1 MDGMREHKQHEHVDG
16 QRDPHGPAGE
26 TRLHEGP
33 MDLAAVRAN
42 LQSKTGKQYWRTL
55 EELADDPEFTELLH
69 REFPRQAPSEWD
81 DGVDRRDFLKLMAAS
96 LAFAGLSGCGRTPEQ
111 VLVPYVKQPEG
122 LTLGKPQ
129 FYATAMPFGADAV
142 GLLVES
148 HEGRPTKIEGNPDH
162 PSSLGATNVFAQA
175 SVLNLYDPDRAQTV
189 TKYGEIQTW
198 SLFVESAQ
206 ALAAGMKATNGAG
219 FRILTGMVTSPT
231 LAAQIQSLLTL
242 FPKAKWHQWEPA
254 VGDGTREGAK
264 LAFGSYL
271 NTVYRPEK
279 ADVILSLDSDFLGSG
294 PGHIRYARE
303 FSRRR
308 DLDESKDVAA
318 AVGAAIASKVL
329 DVTAVADRIVNPMN
343 RLYVVEPTPSVT
355 GATADHRLPL
365 RASDVEVFARALAE
379 KVVDVTVRLT
389 LANAA
394 PPTGSEKFLDAVAK
408 DLLGHHGRCLVVAGE
423 HQPASLHALVHQI
436 NAALGNVGT
445 TLHYTEPVE
454 AHPVNNLESL
464 RELCNDIYDGKVET
478 LLIFGVNPVYTAPH
492 DFDFASKIKFDEEKK
507 RKPVKTTIYVGSHFD
522 ETAELCDW
530 HVAESH
536 YLETWGDA
544 RAFDGTLSVIQPL
557 IAPLY
562 HTHSARE
569 VLAAFGDKPGVSDY
583 DSLRNNLRL
592 LRAPSIITHLGASDA
607 ENADFEKF
615 WRKTLNDG
623 LIAGSAFAPINAA
636 LKFSAA
642 SLPAARSASADE
654 IEFIFRPDPCV
665 YDGRFANN
673 GWLQELPKP
682 VTKLTWD
689 NAALVS
695 PKTGEKFSL
704 THDIGARGG
713 EHGKVYSNVID
724 ISLSNSKVTAA
735 AWRVPGQADGVVVLP
750 LGYGR
755 KRAGYTGTNKGF
767 NAYAVRTSEALW
779 TVAAPTSAI
788 KKTGEDYPLACTQYH
803 FNMEGRQILMTGT
816 LEEYRKNPN
825 FANEHEELPPKE
837 LSLYKGEAEYPYDRD
852 KWAMAIDL
860 NKCNG
865 CNACVVACQS
875 ENNIPVVGKDQ
886 VMRGREMHWIRIDR
900 YYETPVKSAAHDPAS
915 YDESLFNPPT
925 FFQPVPCQQCEN
937 APCEQVCPVGATVHS
952 AEGLN
957 DMVYN
962 RCVGTRYCS
971 NNCPYKVRRFN
982 FLRFQDWETPQLKL
996 LRNPEVTVRSRGV
1009 MEKCTYCVQRINNAR
1024 IEAEKSN
1031 APIHDGAIV
1040 TACEQACPTE
1050 AIVFGN
1056 ANDKG
1061 SRVAKLKAQQRNY
1074 TLLGELNARPRTT
1087 YLAAVRNP
1095 NPELESA

>member
-1 MDGMREHKQHEHVDG
+1 MDGMREHEQHDHND
-16 QRDPHGPAGE
+16 PAGDAKP
-26 TRLHEGP
+26 HDGP
-33 MDLAAVRAN
+33 MDLAAVRAK

-55 EELADDPEFTELLH
+55 EELAGDPQFEELLH

-81 DGVDRRDFLKLMAAS
+81 DSVDRRDFLKLMAAS

-111 VLVPYVKQPEG
+111 FVVPYVKQPEG
-122 LTLGKPQ
+122 MVLGKPQ
-129 FYATAMPFGADAV
+129 FYATAMPFGADAI

-189 TKYGEIQTW
+189 TKFGEIQTW
-198 SLFVESAQ
+198 AAFLDSAQ
-206 ALAAGMKATNGAG
+206 AIAAETKGTSGAG
-219 FRILTGMVTSPT
+219 FRILTGIVTSPT

-242 FPKAKWHQWEPA
+242 FPQAKWHQWEPA

-264 LAFGSYL
+264 LAFGSYV

-308 DLDESKDVAA
+308 KLNGPND
-318 AVGAAIASKVL
+318 
-329 DVTAVADRIVNPMN
+329 TMN

-365 RASDVEVFARALAE
+365 RASDVNLFARALAAKLGLGGSAAVPPDAE
-379 KVVDVTVRLT
+379 KWL
-389 LANAA
+389 
-394 PPTGSEKFLDAVAK
+394 EAVAK
-408 DLLGHHGRCLVVAGE
+408 DLQKHKGASLLVAGE
-423 HQPASLHALVHQI
+423 QQPAEVHALAHAI
-436 NAALGNVGT
+436 NAALANVGT
-445 TLHYTEPVE
+445 TLYYTAPVE
-454 AHPVNNLESL
+454 AQPVNHLESL
-464 RELCNDIYDGKVET
+464 RELCNDIDAGKVET

-492 DFDFASKIKFDEEKK
+492 DFRFASKIRFDEKRN
-507 RKPVKTTIYVGSHFD
+507 RKPVKNTIYVGSHFD

-569 VLAAFGDKPGVSDY
+569 ALAAFGDKPGVSDY
-583 DSLRNNLRL
+583 DVLRDGLKTAN
-592 LRAPSIITHLGASDA
+592 PS
-607 ENADFEKF
+607 ADFEKF

-623 LIAGSAFAPINAA
+623 LVAGSAFAPVSTA

-642 SLPAARSASADE
+642 GLAAAKTTPADD

-689 NAALVS
+689 NAALIS
-695 PKTGEKFSL
+695 PKTAENLKL
-704 THDIGARGG
+704 AHNVAWRGG
-713 EHGKVYSNVID
+713 EHGKIYSNVVD

-755 KRAGYTGTNKGF
+755 KKAGYTGTNKGF
-767 NAYAVRTSEALW
+767 NAYAVRTSDALW
-779 TVAAPTSAI
+779 SASAPTSAI
-788 KKTGEDYPLACTQYH
+788 KKTGDDYPLACTQYH
-803 FNMEGRQILMTGT
+803 FGMEGRQILATGT

-825 FANEHEELPPKE
+825 FANEHAEAPPKE
-837 LSLYKGEAEYPYDRD
+837 LSLYKGEAEFPYDRD

-900 YYETPVKSAAHDPAS
+900 YYEKAKSATNDPSS

-937 APCEQVCPVGATVHS
+937 APCEQVCPVGATAHS

-957 DMVYN
+957 DMTYN
-962 RCVGTRYCS
+962 RCIGTRYCS

-1024 IEAEKSN
+1024 IESEMTN
-1031 APIHDGAIV
+1031 APIRDGAIV

-1056 ANDKG
+1056 ANDKE

-1074 TLLGELNARPRTT
+1074 SLLGGLNARPRTT

>member
-1 MDGMREHKQHEHVDG
+1 MERMHEHQQHEHLGAGYDHDAPAAG
-16 QRDPHGPAGE
+16 SHHGGRPE
-26 TRLHEGP
+26 NLTPHEGP
-33 MDLAAVRAN
+33 LDLAAVRAK
-42 LQSKTGKQYWRTL
+42 LQSKTGKQYWRSL
-55 EELADDPEFTELLH
+55 EELAEDPQFEELLH

-81 DGVDRRDFLKLMAAS
+81 ESVDRRDFLRLMAAS

-111 VLVPYVKQPEG
+111 YIVPYVKQPDG
-122 LTLGKPQ
+122 MILGKPL
-129 FYATAMPFGADAV
+129 FYATVMPFGADAI

-148 HEGRPTKIEGNPDH
+148 HEGRPTKIEGNPSH
-162 PSSLGATNVFAQA
+162 PSSLGATNAFAQA
-175 SVLNLYDPDRAQTV
+175 SVLNLYDSDRAQTV
-189 TKYGEIQTW
+189 TNYGEIRTW
-198 SLFVESAQ
+198 AQFLDAAQ
-206 ALAAGMKATNGAG
+206 AIAAETKSTNGAG
-219 FRILTGMVTSPT
+219 FRILTGTITSPT

-242 FPKAKWHQWEPA
+242 YPQAKWHQWEPA
-254 VGDGTREGAK
+254 VGDGPREGAK
-264 LAFGSYL
+264 LAFGNYL

-308 DLDESKDVAA
+308 KLDQYAE
-318 AVGAAIASKVL
+318 I
-329 DVTAVADRIVNPMN
+329 DRRGVEMN

-365 RASDVEVFARALAE
+365 RASDVALFARALAGKLGLGGTASVSTDAE
-379 KVVDVTVRLT
+379 KW
-389 LANAA
+389 
-394 PPTGSEKFLDAVAK
+394 LDAAAR
-408 DLLGHHGRCLVVAGE
+408 DLQKHKGASLVVAGE
-423 HQPASLHALVHQI
+423 QQTAEVHALAHAI

-445 TLHYTEPVE
+445 TLYYTESVE
-454 AHPVNNLESL
+454 AHPVNHLESL
-464 RELCNDIYDGKVET
+464 RELCADMYAGQVET
-478 LLIFGVNPVYTAPH
+478 LLILGVNPVYTAPH
-492 DFDFASKIKFDEEKK
+492 DFDFASLIGFDKK
-507 RKPVKTTIYVGSHFD
+507 TKQKKVKNAIHLSPHFD
-522 ETAELCDW
+522 ETSELCDW

-544 RAFDGTLSVIQPL
+544 RAFDGTLGVIQPL

-562 HTHSARE
+562 RTHSARE
-569 VLAAFGDKPGVSDY
+569 LLAAFTDKPGISDY
-583 DSLRNNLRL
+583 DVLRDSLK
-592 LRAPSIITHLGASDA
+592 AAYPS
-607 ENADFEKF
+607 ADFEKF

-623 LIAGSAFAPINAA
+623 LVAGSAFAPVNAA
-636 LKFSAA
+636 QKFNPA
-642 SLPAARSASADE
+642 SLPAAKAASADE

-689 NAALVS
+689 NAALIS
-695 PKTGEKFSL
+695 PKTAAKLEL
-704 THDIGARGG
+704 ADEVGARGG
-713 EHGKVYSNVID
+713 EHGKIYTNVID
-724 ISLSNSKVTAA
+724 IALSNSKVTAA
-735 AWRVPGQADGVVVLP
+735 AWKLPGQADGVVVLP

-755 KRAGYTGTNKGF
+755 KKAGYTGTNKGF
-767 NAYAVRTSEALW
+767 NAYAVRTSNALW
-779 TVAAPTSAI
+779 SVSAPTSVI
-788 KKTGEDYPLACTQYH
+788 KKTGDDYPLACTQYH
-803 FNMEGRQILMTGT
+803 FNMEGRQILATGT
-816 LEEYRKNPN
+816 LEEYKKNPN
-825 FANEHEELPPKE
+825 FAHDHAKEVPKE
-837 LSLYKGEAEYPYDRD
+837 LSLYKEFSYPGYA
-852 KWAMAIDL
+852 WGMAIDL
-860 NKCNG
+860 NSCNG

-900 YYETPVKSAAHDPAS
+900 YYEKAQSATNDPSS
-915 YDESLFNPPT
+915 YDASLDNPPT

-1009 MEKCTYCVQRINNAR
+1009 MEKCTYCVQRINNVR
-1024 IEAEKSN
+1024 IEAEKQN
-1031 APIHDGAIV
+1031 RPIRDGEIV
-1040 TACEQACPTE
+1040 TACEAACPTE

-1056 ANDKG
+1056 ANDPT

-1087 YLAAVRNP
+1087 YLAAVHNP
-1095 NPELESA
+1095 NPELEKA

>member
-1 MDGMREHKQHEHVDG
+1 MDGMRENEQHEHLDG
-16 QRDPHGPAGE
+16 QHQHHDPAGE
-26 TRLHEGP
+26 AKLHEGP
-33 MDLAAVRAN
+33 MDLATVRAK

-55 EELADDPEFTELLH
+55 EELAGDPEFTELLH

-96 LAFAGLSGCGRTPEQ
+96 LALAGLGGCGRTPEQ
-111 VLVPYVKQPEG
+111 VVVPYVKQPEG
-122 LTLGKPQ
+122 MILGRPQ
-129 FYATAMPFGADAV
+129 FFATAMPFGADAI

-198 SLFVESAQ
+198 SLFIESAQ
-206 ALAAGMKATNGAG
+206 TIATGMKTTNGAG
-219 FRILTGMVTSPT
+219 FRILTGLITSPT
-231 LAAQIQSLLTL
+231 LAAQIQSILTL

-308 DLDESKDVAA
+308 KLNGPDD
-318 AVGAAIASKVL
+318 
-329 DVTAVADRIVNPMN
+329 TMN

-355 GATADHRLPL
+355 GATADHRWPL
-365 RASDVEVFARALAE
+365 RSSEVEIFARALAGKLGLGGSAATPQGAE
-379 KVVDVTVRLT
+379 KW
-389 LANAA
+389 
-394 PPTGSEKFLDAVAK
+394 LDAVAK
-408 DLLGHHGRCLVVAGE
+408 DLQKHKGTSLVVAGE
-423 HQPASLHALVHQI
+423 QQPAEIHALAHAI
-436 NAALGNVGT
+436 NATLGNVGT
-445 TLHYTEPVE
+445 TLYYTETVE
-454 AHPVNNLESL
+454 AHAVNHLDSL
-464 RELCNDIYDGKVET
+464 RELCADIEADKVET
-478 LLIFGVNPVYTAPH
+478 LLILGVNPVYTSPH
-492 DFDFASKIKFDEEKK
+492 DFDFASKLKFDEEKK
-507 RKPVKTTIYVGSHFD
+507 QKKIKNVIHVSSHFD
-522 ETAELCDW
+522 ETSELCDW

-544 RAFDGTLSVIQPL
+544 RAFNGTLSVIQPL

-569 VLAAFGDKPGVSDY
+569 VLAAFGDKPGISDY
-583 DSLRNNLRL
+583 DVVRDHLKTAN
-592 LRAPSIITHLGASDA
+592 PSA
-607 ENADFEKF
+607 EFEKF

-623 LIAGSAFAPINAA
+623 LVAGSAFAPVNAS

-642 SLPAARSASADE
+642 SLTAAKPAPADE

-689 NAALVS
+689 NAALIS
-695 PKTGEKFSL
+695 PKTAEKL
-704 THDIGARGG
+704 ELVHNVAWRGG

-755 KRAGYTGTNKGF
+755 KKAGYTGTNKGF
-767 NAYAVRTSEALW
+767 SAYAVRTSGALW
-779 TVAAPTSAI
+779 TASAPASAI

-825 FANEHEELPPKE
+825 FANELAPLPAQDF
-837 LSLYKGEAEYPYDRD
+837 SLYKGKEEYPYDRD

-875 ENNIPVVGKDQ
+875 ENNISVVGKDQ

-900 YYETPVKSAAHDPAS
+900 YYETPVQSTAHDPAS
-915 YDESLFNPPT
+915 YDDSLFNPQT

-1024 IEAEKSN
+1024 IESEKLN

-1056 ANDKG
+1056 ANDKD
-1061 SRVAKLKAQQRNY
+1061 SRVAKLKALQRNY

>member
-1 MDGMREHKQHEHVDG
+1 MDGMREHEQHEHLDG
-16 QRDPHGPAGE
+16 KHDHTDPAGE
-26 TRLHEGP
+26 AKPHERS
-33 MDLAAVRAN
+33 MDLAAIRAK
-42 LQSKTGKQYWRTL
+42 LQSKTGKQYWRTI
-55 EELADDPEFTELLH
+55 EELAGDPEFEELLH

-81 DGVDRRDFLKLMAAS
+81 DSVDRRDFLKLMAAS

-111 VLVPYVKQPEG
+111 YVVPYVKQPDG

-129 FYATAMPFGADAV
+129 FYATAMPFGADAI

-175 SVLNLYDPDRAQTV
+175 SILNLYDPDRAQTV
-189 TKYGEIQTW
+189 TKFGEIQTW
-198 SLFVESAQ
+198 SSFVESAQ
-206 ALAAGMKATNGAG
+206 AIAAEMKGASGAG
-219 FRILTGMVTSPT
+219 FRVLTGIVTSPS
-231 LAAQIQSLLTL
+231 LAAQVQSLLTM
-242 FPKAKWHQWEPA
+242 FPQAKWHQWEPA

-264 LAFGSYL
+264 LAFSSYL

-279 ADVILSLDSDFLGSG
+279 AAVILSLDSDFLGSG
-294 PGHIRYARE
+294 PGHIRYASE
-303 FSRRR
+303 FSRGRK
-308 DLDESKDVAA
+308 LDQYAIVDR
-318 AVGAAIASKVL
+318 VGSE
-329 DVTAVADRIVNPMN
+329 MS

-365 RASDVEVFARALAE
+365 GASEVELFARALAAKLGLGGSALFPPSTE
-379 KVVDVTVRLT
+379 KW
-389 LANAA
+389 
-394 PPTGSEKFLDAVAK
+394 LDAVAK
-408 DLLGHHGRCLVVAGE
+408 DLQKNKRTSLVVAGE
-423 HQPASLHALVHQI
+423 QQPAEVHALAHAI
-436 NAALGNVGT
+436 NASLGNVGT
-445 TLHYTEPVE
+445 TLYYTGPVE
-454 AHPVNNLESL
+454 AQPVNHLESL
-464 RELCNDIYDGKVET
+464 RELCIDIDAGKVDT
-478 LLIFGVNPVYTAPH
+478 LLILGVNPVYTAPH
-492 DFDFASKIKFDEEKK
+492 DFDFASKLRFDEK
-507 RKPVKTTIYVGSHFD
+507 RKSKKVRTVIHVSSHFD
-522 ETAELCDW
+522 ETSELCDW

-562 HTHSARE
+562 LSHSASE

-583 DSLRNNLRL
+583 EVVRDRL
-592 LRAPSIITHLGASDA
+592 KAANPS
-607 ENADFEKF
+607 ADFEKF

-623 LIAGSAFAPINAA
+623 LLAGSAFPPVNAS

-642 SLPAARSASADE
+642 SLPAAKTAPADE

-695 PKTGEKFSL
+695 PKTAEKL
-704 THDIGARGG
+704 ELAHNVAWRGG

-735 AWRVPGQADGVVVLP
+735 AWRLPGQADGVVVLP

-755 KRAGYTGTNKGF
+755 KKAGYTGTNKGF
-767 NAYAVRTSEALW
+767 NAYAVRTSDALW
-779 TVAAPTSAI
+779 TASAPISSI
-788 KKTGEDYPLACTQYH
+788 KKTGDDYPLACTQYH
-803 FNMEGRQILMTGT
+803 FNMEGRQILATGT

-825 FANEHEELPPKE
+825 FANEHAELPPKE

-852 KWAMAIDL
+852 KWAMTIDL

-875 ENNIPVVGKDQ
+875 ENNIAVVGKEQ

-900 YYETPVKSAAHDPAS
+900 YYKAASKTNDPSS
-915 YDESLFNPPT
+915 YNESLDNPET

-962 RCVGTRYCS
+962 RCIGTRYCS

-982 FLRFQDWETPQLKL
+982 FLRFQDWETPSLKL

-1009 MEKCTYCVQRINNAR
+1009 MEKCTYCVQRINTGR
-1024 IEAEKSN
+1024 IEAEKQN
-1031 APIHDGAIV
+1031 RAVGDGEIV
-1040 TACEQACPTE
+1040 TACEAACPAE
-1050 AIVFGN
+1050 AIVFGD
-1056 ANDKG
+1056 ANDPNSHV
-1061 SRVAKLKAQQRNY
+1061 SRLRAQKRNY
-1074 TLLGELNARPRTT
+1074 SILSELNARPRTT

-1095 NPELESA
+1095 NPELSSAAGSSRMEPA

>member
-1 MDGMREHKQHEHVDG
+1 MDGMREHEQHEHMDG
-16 QRDPHGPAGE
+16 QHDRNDPAE
-26 TRLHEGP
+26 DAKLHESP
-33 MDLAAVRAN
+33 MDLAAVRAK

-55 EELADDPEFTELLH
+55 EELAGDPQFEELLH

-81 DGVDRRDFLKLMAAS
+81 EGVDRRDFLKLMAAS

-111 VLVPYVKQPEG
+111 YVVPYVKQPDG
-122 LTLGKPQ
+122 MTLGKPQ
-129 FYATAMPFGADAV
+129 FYATVMPFGADAI

-148 HEGRPTKIEGNPDH
+148 HEGRPTKMEGNPDH
-162 PSSLGATNVFAQA
+162 PSSLGATNVFAQT

-189 TKYGEIQTW
+189 TKFGEIQTW

-206 ALAAGMKATNGAG
+206 AIAAEMKGSSGAG
-219 FRILTGMVTSPT
+219 FRILTGLVNSPT
-231 LAAQIQSLLTL
+231 FAAQIQSLLKL
-242 FPKAKWHQWEPA
+242 FPLAKWHQWEPA

-271 NTVYRPEK
+271 NTVYGPEK

-308 DLDESKDVAA
+308 NLSEPKPNP
-318 AVGAAIASKVL
+318 L
-329 DVTAVADRIVNPMN
+329 ADQVFPELKMN

-365 RASDVEVFARALAE
+365 RASEVELFARELAAKLGLGGSAVLPPGAE
-379 KVVDVTVRLT
+379 KW
-389 LANAA
+389 
-394 PPTGSEKFLDAVAK
+394 LDAVAK
-408 DLLGHHGRCLVVAGE
+408 DLQKHKGAALVVAGE
-423 HQPASLHALVHQI
+423 QQPAEVHSLVHAI

-445 TLHYTEPVE
+445 TLYYTEPVE
-454 AHPVNNLESL
+454 ARPVNHLESL
-464 RELCNDIYDGKVET
+464 RELCADIEAGKVET
-478 LLIFGVNPVYTAPH
+478 LLILGANPVYTAPH
-492 DFDFASKIKFDEEKK
+492 DFDFASKIKFDAKK
-507 RKPVKTTIYVGSHFD
+507 NRKNVKNTIHVSSHFD
-522 ETAELCDW
+522 ETSELCDW

-562 HTHSARE
+562 HSHSASE

-583 DSLRNNLRL
+583 DVVRDRL
-592 LRAPSIITHLGASDA
+592 KAANPSP
-607 ENADFEKF
+607 DFEKF

-623 LIAGSAFAPINAA
+623 LVAGSAFAPVNAA

-642 SLPAARSASADE
+642 SLPAAKITPSDE

-695 PKTGEKFSL
+695 PKTAQDLGL
-704 THDIGARGG
+704 THDVGARGG
-713 EHGKVYSNVID
+713 EHGKIYSNVID

-735 AWRVPGQADGVVVLP
+735 AWRLPGQADGVVVLP

-767 NAYAVRTSEALW
+767 NAYAVRTSDALW
-779 TVAAPTSAI
+779 TATAPRSAI

-803 FNMEGRQILMTGT
+803 FNMEGRQILQTGT

-825 FANEHEELPPKE
+825 FANEHAEAPPKE
-837 LSLYKGEAEYPYDRD
+837 LSLYNGEAEFPYHRD

-900 YYETPVKSAAHDPAS
+900 YYEKAHSATNDPSS

-1024 IEAEKSN
+1024 IEAENSN

-1056 ANDKG
+1056 ANDPS